1 ISSRFPVL
9 ALRGAAVSNEVL
21 ATTAAL
27 ETLLRGGNAA
37 DASVAMAAV
46 FQVLQPYAGGV
57 GGDCFCLFYDASKKK
72 VHCIDGS
79 GRSPAMLTLE
89 LLLSKGFGTSVKARS
104 KGLLATV
111 PGAVKCWF
119 DTVRAFGSGKLSMA
133 DILQPAIHF
142 AEEGFSVGII
152 SSLEWGR
159 RRSILT
165 KIHGGKTFLKDGKFT
180 PNPGD
185 ICKNISMAGLLNK
198 IAKEGPNAV
207 YTGPVAQSIVEAVA
221 AAGGVMTT
229 EDLKDHMLEPGAVP
243 PISTT
248 YRGTT
253 VHTVPLPSQGAIL
266 LEALNIMEG
275 FDLHNVRQKPG
286 DVQHLL
292 VEALR
297 LAYADGLSCVSDP
310 VTGSITEMISKE
322 HGRKRQDVI
331 RLDRRYHAPR
341 NVPTIKQ
348 AGTVFTATADITGNT
363 CAFIS
368 SNSLY
373 FGTTIVEEH
382 GFSVQSR
389 GLGFNARPGHPNSA
403 GPRKKPYHSLMPVIV
418 TDTNSGEWMSV
429 MGTMGGTA
437 QPQIILQVLLNQLEF
452 GLDPQRAID
461 EPRVQFGGIAEVH
474 PNDPLNIE
482 EEAGNEVIRGLTAKG
497 HVMDK
502 ILRGLDKFQ
511 AGHIHAITR
520 GDWWRHRTS
529 DTHLHQ
535 SNSKVL
541 WCGAD
546 SRCNGIA
553 LGY

>member
-1 ISSRFPVL
+1 
-9 ALRGAAVSNEVL
+9 
-21 ATTAAL
+21 
-27 ETLLRGGNAA
+27 TLQRGGNAA

-57 GGDCFCLFYDASKKK
+57 GGDCFCLFYDASKNK

-79 GRSPAMLTLE
+79 FVYEMVNFLGSGRSPAALTLE
-89 LLLSKGFGTSVKARS
+89 LLLSKGFGTSVEARS

-119 DTVRAFGSGKLSMA
+119 DTIRAFGSGKKIS
-133 DILQPAIHF
+133 
-142 AEEGFSVGII
+142 EEGPS
-152 SSLEWGR
+152 
-159 RRSILT
+159 
-165 KIHGGKTFLKDGKFT
+165 
-180 PNPGD
+180 
-185 ICKNISMAGLLNK
+185 
-198 IAKEGPNAV
+198 AV

-229 EDLKDHMLEPGAVP
+229 EDLKDHLLEPTAVP

-266 LEALNIMEG
+266 LEALNIIEG
-275 FDLHNVRQKPG
+275 FDLHSVREKPG

-310 VTGSITEMISKE
+310 ATGSITEMISKE
-322 HGRKRQDVI
+322 HGRHRQDLI
-331 RLDRRYHAPR
+331 HLDRRHHAPR
-341 NVPTIKQ
+341 DVPTMKQ
-348 AGTVFTATADITGNT
+348 TGTVFTATADVTGNT

-373 FGTTIVEEH
+373 FGTTIVEKY

-389 GLGFNARPGHPNSA
+389 GLGFNARPGHPNCA
-403 GPRKKPYHSLMPVIV
+403 GPRKKPFHSLMPVIV

-437 QPQIILQVLLNQLEF
+437 QPQILLQVLLNQLEF
-452 GLDPQRAID
+452 GLDPQGAIE

-482 EEAGNEVIRGLTAKG
+482 EEAGDEVIQGLTAKG

-502 ILRGLDKFQ
+502 VLRGLDKFQ
-511 AGHIHAITR
+511 AGHIHSITR

-529 DTHLHQ
+529 DTPLRQ
-535 SNSKVL
+535 GDSGVL

-553 LGY
+553 MGY